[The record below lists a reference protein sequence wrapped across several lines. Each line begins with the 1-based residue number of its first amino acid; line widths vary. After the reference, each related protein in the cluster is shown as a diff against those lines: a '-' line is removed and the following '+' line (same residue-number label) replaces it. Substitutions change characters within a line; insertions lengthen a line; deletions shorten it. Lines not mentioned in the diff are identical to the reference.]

1 MKKQITQLVD
11 DLDGTVLENGSGST
25 VRFSLEGRS
34 YEIDLSDSNVDKLRT
49 ALAPFISAG
58 RSVAGGGRASGARR
72 SSRSSGGDLA
82 AIRSWAQSNGFSVG
96 DRGRISADVREAYE
110 RSH

>member
-11 DLDGTVLENGSGST
+11 DLDGTVLDDGSGST
-25 VRFSLEGRS
+25 IRFSLEGRS
-34 YEIDLSDSNVDKLRT
+34 YEIDLSDANAARLRD

-58 RSVAGGGRASGARR
+58 RSVAGAGRASGSRR
-72 SSRSSGGDLA
+72 ASRSGGDLA
-82 AIRSWAQSNGFSVG
+82 AIRSWAQSNGYSVG
-96 DRGRISADVREAYE
+96 DRGRISAEVREAYD

>member
-58 RSVAGGGRASGARR
+58 RSVAGAGRASGARR